1 MRMNIMRME
10 QWIVGVGCAAG
21 LLVLAGCKSAQPYSG
36 VGGAPGGE
44 VDYTAM
50 QSLPERGNFNP
61 ETDVDY
67 GTLRAP
73 DMNCGIIYFAT
84 DASTIGASERSKLE
98 KVAGWLAKHP
108 DKQILVA
115 GHTDERGSLGYNR
128 ALGERRSIAVRDYM
142 LGLGVVRDRVY
153 TYSYG
158 EERPAAQGS
167 GEAAWTKNRRAE
179 IGIVV
184 AKR

>member
-1 MRMNIMRME
+1 MRTFSFFA
-10 QWIVGVGCAAG
+10 GAGCA
-21 LLVLAGCKSAQPYSG
+21 LTLMILAGCKSAQPYTG
-36 VGGAPGGE
+36 EGAGAGGE

-67 GTLRAP
+67 GVLRTP

-84 DASTIGASERSKLE
+84 DSSTIAAPERSKLE
-98 KVAGWLAKHP
+98 RVAGWLAKHP
-108 DKQILVA
+108 DKQILAA

-128 ALGERRSIAVRDYM
+128 ALGERRSIAVRDYLM
-142 LGLGVVRDRVY
+142 GLGVGRDRVY

-158 EERPAAQGS
+158 EERPVAQGS
-167 GEAAWTKNRRAE
+167 SEAAWDKNRRVE

>member
-1 MRMNIMRME
+1 MRLDCCFA
-10 QWIVGVGCAAG
+10 WVGCGAIA
-21 LLVLAGCKSAQPYSG
+21 LALAGCKTAQPYSG
-36 VGGAPGGE
+36 VDGATGGE

-67 GTLRAP
+67 STLRSP
-73 DMNCGIIYFAT
+73 DMNCGVIYFAT
-84 DASTIGASERSKLE
+84 DSSTIGGSERAKLE
-98 KVAGWLAKHP
+98 KVAGWLSKHP

-128 ALGERRSIAVRDYM
+128 ALGERRSIAVRDYL
-142 LGLGVVRDRVY
+142 LGLGAGRDRVY

-167 GEAAWTKNRRAE
+167 GEAVFAKNRRAE

-184 AKR
+184 ARR

>member
-1 MRMNIMRME
+1 MRLSYLFLS
-10 QWIVGVGCAAG
+10 GGCALA
-21 LLVLAGCKSAQPYSG
+21 LLTLGGCKSAQPYAG
-36 VGGAPGGE
+36 ADGGLGGGE

-67 GTLRAP
+67 GVLRTP
-73 DMNCGIIYFAT
+73 DMDCGVIYFTT
-84 DASTIGASERSKLE
+84 DSSTIAAPERAKLE
-98 KVAGWLAKHP
+98 KVAGWMAKHP
-108 DKQILVA
+108 DKQILAA

-128 ALGERRSIAVRDYM
+128 ALGERRSIAVRDYL
-142 LGLGVVRDRVY
+142 LGLGVQKGFVY

-158 EERPAAQGS
+158 EERPVAQGA
-167 GEAAWTKNRRAE
+167 GDAAWAKNRRVE

>member
-1 MRMNIMRME
+1 MKRLDLSLSCVI
-10 QWIVGVGCAAG
+10 GAA
-21 LLVLAGCKSAQPYSG
+21 VALALSGCKSAQPYAG
-36 VGGAPGGE
+36 VDGATGGE

-61 ETDVDY
+61 DTDVDY

-73 DMNCGIIYFAT
+73 DMNCGIIFFET
-84 DASTIGASERSKLE
+84 DSSTIGGSERAKLE
-98 KVAGWLAKHP
+98 KVAGWMAKHP

-128 ALGERRSIAVRDYM
+128 SLGERRSIAVRDYL
-142 LGLGVVRDRVY
+142 LGLGAGRDRVY
-153 TYSYG
+153 THSYG
-158 EERPAAQGS
+158 EERPAAQGAS
-167 GEAAWTKNRRAE
+167 ESAYAKNRRAE